1 MCTIHVHVHRSI
13 IFNTMCLKTKKK
25 NPGSKQAF
33 QLLNQLLLFRF
44 GVYEK
49 FKGVTL
55 VA

>member
-13 IFNTMCLKTKKK
+13 IFNTMCLIKQRKK
-25 NPGSKQAF
+25 NKQAF
-33 QLLNQLLLFRF
+33 PLLNQLLLFRF